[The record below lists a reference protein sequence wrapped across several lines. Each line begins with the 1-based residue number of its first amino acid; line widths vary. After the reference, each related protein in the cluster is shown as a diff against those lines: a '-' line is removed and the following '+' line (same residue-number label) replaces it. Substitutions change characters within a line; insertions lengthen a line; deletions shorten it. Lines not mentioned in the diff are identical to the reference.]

1 MKKSNVVSLIQYHV
15 ERDDRAF
22 MDEAFEIA
30 RDFDRNGDTSLSGYI
45 MSLLSS
51 TGAFTTQAYEADFD
65 YLIKTPISNHP
76 LPLPDSIFEDV
87 RGIINAASRG
97 VGINKFLFKGRPGSG
112 KTETAKQIARLMGRE
127 MLSVDFNALI
137 DSKLGQTSKNISNLF
152 KEIARLPNQDI
163 YVLLFDEIDALI
175 LDRINDSDLREM
187 GRATSTFLRELDEMG
202 SRVVLVATTNLYDY
216 FDKAVLRRFDFIVD
230 FDRYSH
236 EDLCDV
242 AETILEQMLSKF
254 EVKGRNTRLL
264 KKILSCNDELPYPA
278 ELENIIKTSIAFSN
292 PSVEGDYLRR
302 LYLAL
307 ASCPTNDIQELKSQG
322 FTLKEIEILTD
333 TSKSSAARKLENV
346 NAK

>member
-30 RDFDRNGDTSLSGYI
+30 RDFDQNGDVNLAGYI

-51 TGAFTTQAYEADFD
+51 SGAFTTQAYEEDFE
-65 YLIKTPISNHP
+65 YLVKTPISNHP
-76 LPLPDSIFEDV
+76 LPLPDAIFEDV
-87 RGIINAASRG
+87 RGIINAAGRG
-97 VGINKFLFKGRPGSG
+97 VGINKFLFKGKPGTG
-112 KTETAKQIARLMGRE
+112 KTETAKQIARLMDRE
-127 MLSVDFNALI
+127 MLSIDFNALI

-152 KEIARLPNQDI
+152 KEIARLSNQDKYI
-163 YVLLFDEIDALI
+163 LLFDEIDALI
-175 LDRINDSDLREM
+175 LDRVNGSDLREM
-187 GRATSTFLRELDEMG
+187 GRATSTFLRELDELG
-202 SRVVLVATTNLYDY
+202 ARTVLIATTNLFDY

-230 FDRYSH
+230 FNRYAH

-254 EVKGRNTRLL
+254 EVKGRNARLF
-264 KKILSCNDELPYPA
+264 KKILSCSDELPYPA
-278 ELENIIKTSIAFSN
+278 ELENIIKTSVAFSS
-292 PSVEGDYLRR
+292 PSVEGDYLKR

-307 ASCPTNDIQELKSQG
+307 ASKPTDDIQELKSRG
-322 FTLKEIEILTD
+322 FTLKEIEILTN
-333 TSKSSAARKLENV
+333 TSKSSAARKLEGV